1 MYKKKCSKKKVFC
14 RPVAIDW
21 GRRTSA
27 LPNLS
32 NGGWR
37 TWHQTEPWLLGLIQR
52 CLPFYF
58 YFIFRGLLAFVRFS
72 LSSLIC
78 SSARPLTV
86 YSFYS
91 GVQKQISKTKEWN
104 HVGKLKKKIKRFKKK
119 GQMLPFLRKS
129 ATLHRM
135 KILLCYFQNSGI
147 EQCCLVMFN
156 LLYSVLM
163 LFMDYLKPVCFMLI
177 IYIFFLY
184 IKKTEKK
191 TKKDIIAHYLA
202 HTRKSG
208 SCLRKARVPEYQL
221 HAILMY
227 IFMSLKKK
235 TKQKK
240 NKGWLKRNNSKHWK
254 LWISEEERIPFVSK
268 SVAVT

>member
-104 HVGKLKKKIKRFKKK
+104 HVGKQKKKIKKRLKKKRTNASIFKKK
-119 GQMLPFLRKS
+119 CNTSQNEDF
-129 ATLHRM
+129 
-135 KILLCYFQNSGI
+135 IVLLSELWDWTVLSCY
-147 EQCCLVMFN
+147 V
-156 LLYSVLM
+156 
-163 LFMDYLKPVCFMLI
+163 
-177 IYIFFLY
+177 
-184 IKKTEKK
+184 
-191 TKKDIIAHYLA
+191 
-202 HTRKSG
+202 
-208 SCLRKARVPEYQL
+208 
-221 HAILMY
+221 
-227 IFMSLKKK
+227 
-235 TKQKK
+235 
-240 NKGWLKRNNSKHWK
+240 
-254 LWISEEERIPFVSK
+254 
-268 SVAVT
+268 

>member
-104 HVGKLKKKIKRFKKK
+104 HVGKLKKKIKKRLKKK

-177 IYIFFLY
+177 IYIFFLLY
-184 IKKTEKK
+184 KKNRKEDKK
-191 TKKDIIAHYLA
+191 RHNCSLSCTHTKKWIL
-202 HTRKSG
+202 SQEGQG
-208 SCLRKARVPEYQL
+208 SRVPTPRHFNVHFYE
-221 HAILMY
+221 
-227 IFMSLKKK
+227 FKEKNKTKKK
-235 TKQKK
+235 TKDDLKETILSTESYGFQKK
-240 NKGWLKRNNSKHWK
+240 REYLLFLN
-254 LWISEEERIPFVSK
+254 P
-268 SVAVT
+268 